1 MPVKINIH
9 SIFLCVA
16 MLLFGDAFSQ
26 VSDEFTDGDFLL
38 NPIWVG
44 DVDSFQVTAGEL
56 RNKGNGAGNGKSS
69 LVTANAIIS
78 NAEWRIRVKFNFN
91 PSTSNFCR
99 FYLTSD
105 QLDLKGNLSG
115 YYVQLGGS
123 TGSTDTISVYRQNGS
138 VRTRI
143 IAGRAG
149 TVGKT
154 QNWIDLL
161 ITRDSIGTWS
171 LYSDTAFTGTFYLEG
186 SVLDSTI
193 KNSTYTGIY
202 CQYTSSNAQGFF
214 FDNFYAGP
222 IQTDSIAPV
231 FDSVVVLSAN
241 NITCFFSEK
250 LEQTT
255 AEDIQNYIANKGL
268 GSPASAILQADK
280 KSVLL
285 AFATGF
291 PIGQN
296 VLITADG
303 IKDISGNTSG
313 QQTKSFLYYQIQAK
327 DILINEVFAD
337 PSPQVGLPNA
347 EFIELYNRSNIQVN
361 LSGWT
366 ISDGTSTASLPGFV
380 LKPDSFVILCPTANV
395 NDYLPFG
402 TTIGLSSFPSLNNSG
417 DNLVLKNS
425 SSMIIDEVDYLLSW
439 YNDAVK
445 DDGGWS
451 LELINPNHPCSGVS
465 NWASSND
472 VQGGTP
478 GKRNSVYSSVA
489 DTVSP
494 QIKKYEVIN
503 SGSLLVLFDEH
514 IDTGASAGF
523 SVTITNG
530 ITTVVKKLS
539 GVENDSLILTVSPS
553 FIAGTTY
560 QVSISGIKDCWGN
573 SLTNGGFVFKY
584 IIPVSAVNFG
594 VLIDEIYADETPS
607 NGLPAAEYIEL
618 YNNMNGAVNLDA
630 WTLSDG
636 SSIAKLPNVI
646 LEPDSFVIVCSSANA
661 VLFTGYSNVLG
672 VSNFPSLGNDGDLLV
687 LRDPSGKVIHSV
699 EYSSTWYQDNIK
711 KNGGWS
717 LEMRDVKNP
726 CGGVV
731 NWRASV
737 ATKGGTPGK
746 VNSVKASNPDLIKP
760 SLLRAYPLSVK
771 ELVLVLSEPIDTL
784 SALSLQGFVCDK
796 LSLPVKVSFPIPSNT
811 RVVLTFADSIKVKTI
826 YQITVD
832 SIRDCSGNLIDAGK
846 NKVRFGM
853 YEHPDSLDIL
863 INEVLFNP
871 LTGGYDFVEVYNKST
886 KIINMHDVFIAN
898 TDANNSINDYYRIFN
913 EPVLLFPS
921 GYIAI
926 CEDELNVKTNYRQFT
941 SENIMQTP
949 AMPGFSDNEG
959 VVVLMDS
966 LGKRYDQ
973 FNYSSDYHNPF
984 VDTKDGVSLERID
997 FFVATQDKN
1006 NWTSASATS
1015 GFATPGYQN
1024 SQYHQLNQTGSVFQ
1038 LQSESFSPDGD
1049 GFEDQMM
1056 LTYATDYPGYS
1067 CSIRIFNAQ
1076 GYLIKKLMQSEV
1088 LGTKGVIKW
1097 DGDTESG
1104 SKVQTG
1110 IYVLFIELVNANGER
1125 KEFKKTIVA
1134 ATKL

>member
-9 SIFLCVA
+9 SIFLCIA
-16 MLLFGDAFSQ
+16 LLLSGDAFSQ

-38 NPIWVG
+38 NPVWAG
-44 DVDSFQVTAGEL
+44 DIDSFQVTAGEL

-69 LVTANAIIS
+69 LVTTNAIIS
-78 NAEWRIRVKFNFN
+78 NAEWKIRVKFNFN

-105 QLDLKGNLSG
+105 QIDLKGNLSG

-143 IAGRAG
+143 IGGRGG
-149 TVGKT
+149 TAGKT
-154 QNWIDLL
+154 QNWVDIRV
-161 ITRDSIGTWS
+161 TRDSVGTWT
-171 LYSDTAFTGTFYLEG
+171 LYSDTAFTGVFYLEG
-186 SVLDSTI
+186 SAPDSTI
-193 KNSTYTGIY
+193 QNSTYSGVY

-231 FDSVVVLSAN
+231 FDSVIVLNASS
-241 NITCFFSEK
+241 IECFFSEK
-250 LEQTT
+250 VEQST
-255 AEDIQNYIANKGL
+255 AEDVQNYIANKGI
-268 GSPASAILQADK
+268 GSPAIAVLQADK

-285 AFATGF
+285 TFATGF
-291 PIGQN
+291 PAGQT

-303 IKDISGNTSG
+303 IKDITGNIAGS
-313 QQTKSFLYYQIQAK
+313 QTKSFLYYQIQAK
-327 DILINEVFAD
+327 DVLINEIFAD

-347 EFIELYNRSNIQVN
+347 EFVELYNRSNYPVN

-366 ISDGTSTASLPGFV
+366 IGDGTSTASLSAYV
-380 LKPDSFVILCPTANV
+380 LRPDSFVILCPATNV
-395 NDYLPFG
+395 SDYLPFG
-402 TTIGLSSFPSLNNSG
+402 SAIGLSSFPSLNNSG
-417 DNLVLKNS
+417 DNLVLRNS

-439 YNDAVK
+439 YNDAIK
-445 DDGGWS
+445 DEGGWS
-451 LELINPNHPCSGVS
+451 LELINPNHPCSGAA

-478 GKRNSVYSSVA
+478 GKRNSVYSSITDNVP
-489 DTVSP
+489 P
-494 QIKKYEVIN
+494 QIKKYEVID
-503 SGSLLVLFDEH
+503 SGTLLVVFNKH
-514 IDTGASAGF
+514 VDTVASSGF

-530 ITTVVKKLS
+530 INTVTKKLS
-539 GVENDSLILTVSPS
+539 GIDNDSLIITVSPS

-560 QVSISGIKDCWGN
+560 QVLISGIKDCWGN
-573 SLTNGGFVFKY
+573 SLTSGGFGFKY

-594 VLIDEIYADETPS
+594 VLIDEIYADESPS

-618 YNNMNGAVNLDA
+618 YNHMSGAVNLSG

-636 SSIAKLPNVI
+636 NSVALLPNVI
-646 LEPDSFVIVCSSANA
+646 LEPDSFVVLCLSANA
-661 VLFTGYSNVLG
+661 VLFSGYPNVSG
-672 VSNFPSLGNDGDLLV
+672 VNSFPSLGNDGDLLV
-687 LRDPSGKVIHSV
+687 LRDQSGKVVHSV

-717 LEMRDVKNP
+717 LEMRDVNNP
-726 CGGVV
+726 CGGMA
-731 NWRASV
+731 NWKASV

-746 VNSVKASNPDLIKP
+746 VNSVKGSNPDVIKP
-760 SLLRAYPLSVK
+760 SLLRAYPLSAK
-771 ELVLVLSEPIDTL
+771 ELVLVMSEPIDTL
-784 SALSLQGFVCDK
+784 SALSFGGYVCDK
-796 LSLPVKVSFPIPSNT
+796 LALPVKVSFPIPSNT

-826 YQITVD
+826 YSITAN
-832 SIRDCSGNLIDAGK
+832 SIRDCSGNIIDAGK
-846 NKVRFGM
+846 NKARFGM
-853 YEHPDSLDIL
+853 YEQPDSLDIL

-871 LTGGYDFVEVYNKST
+871 LTGGCDFVEAYNKST
-886 KIINMHDVFIAN
+886 KIINVHDVFIAN
-898 TDANNSINDYYRIFN
+898 ADANNSINDYYRIFN

-921 GYIAI
+921 GYIVL
-926 CEDELNVKTNYRQFT
+926 CEDELNVKINYRQYP

-1024 SQYHQLNQTGSVFQ
+1024 SQFHQLNQTGSVFQ
-1038 LQSESFSPDGD
+1038 LQNESFSPDGD
-1049 GFEDQMM
+1049 GFDDQMM
-1056 LTYATDYPGYS
+1056 LMYTTNYSGYS
-1067 CSIRIFNAQ
+1067 CSIQIFNAQ
-1076 GYLIKKLMQSEV
+1076 GYLVKKLIHNEV
-1088 LGTKGVIKW
+1088 LGTQGVIKW
-1097 DGDTESG
+1097 DGDTENG

-1110 IYVLFIELVNANGER
+1110 IYVLFIELVNAKGER

-1134 ATKL
+1134 AAKL